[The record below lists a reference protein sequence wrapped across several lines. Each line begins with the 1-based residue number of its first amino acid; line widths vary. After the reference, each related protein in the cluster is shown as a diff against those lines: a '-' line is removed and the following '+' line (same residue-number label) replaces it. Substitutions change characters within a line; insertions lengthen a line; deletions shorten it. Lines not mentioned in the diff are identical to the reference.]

1 MPRKNL
7 LRVRNLPYHVTTRSL
22 KQEFFKL
29 PLNEVWEILQTSLKE
44 AHELHPI
51 QLVSVVL
58 MSNHYHMILLT
69 PDYNLDQFMYEFN
82 KRMAIKIIAKTKQ
95 THSVFGGRYKWS
107 VIRSKNYFYNCYRY
121 VYQNPIRAKLVD
133 RVEDY
138 PFSTMYFIHR
148 GIPFVI
154 PLFDQFGFKD
164 PFMLNW
170 LNIPMEE
177 VEKEKVKKGL
187 RRFIEPKT

>member
-82 KRMAIKIIAKTKQ
+82 KRMAIKIITKTKQ

-121 VYQNPIRAKLVD
+121 VYQNPIRAKIVD

-138 PFSTMYFIHR
+138 PFSSIYYIHR

-177 VEKEKVKKGL
+177 MEKEKVRKGL
-187 RRFIEPKT
+187 RRFIGPAK